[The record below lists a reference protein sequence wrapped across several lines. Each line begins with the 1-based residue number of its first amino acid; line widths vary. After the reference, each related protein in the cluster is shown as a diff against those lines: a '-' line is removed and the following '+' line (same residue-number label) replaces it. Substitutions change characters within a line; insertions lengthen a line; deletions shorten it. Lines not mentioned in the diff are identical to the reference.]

1 MWKELKIK
9 YNLAA
14 IHEKLMIINIGVF
27 AVIVLINAL
36 SFLIIE
42 GNKNA
47 FISFCSNYLAVPA
60 DLGKLVF
67 KPWTLFSYFFLH
79 TEFWH
84 LLGNMIALYF
94 FGRIFLNFLSP
105 KLLLKYYILGGLVA
119 GLTFIISYNIFP
131 TLVKTNGGVLL
142 GASGAVFAVLF
153 GVTAKVP
160 NYIFN
165 IFNVLRVPLWVL
177 SALYTLLFISSIP
190 IANTGG
196 ELAHLGGAFLGY
208 FYTKRLD
215 AGKDIGKWLEKLMD
229 ATTNLFKPRKKGNL
243 KTVHKNKSKVG
254 GYTKAD
260 FSEFNNQKKI
270 DIILDKIGKSG
281 YDSLTEE
288 EKDLL
293 FRAGK

>member
-14 IHEKLMIINIGVF
+14 IHEKLMILNIGVF
-27 AVIVLINAL
+27 AIVSLITTL
-36 SFLIIE
+36 VFLFTDSKTSF
-42 GNKNA
+42 
-47 FISFCSNYLAVPA
+47 FTNYFAVPA
-60 DLGKLVF
+60 NIGELIF
-67 KPWTLFSYFFLH
+67 KPWTLVSYFFLH

-84 LLGNMIALYF
+84 LLGNMVALYF
-94 FGRIFLNFLSP
+94 FGRIFLSFFSS

-119 GLTFIISYNIFP
+119 GIAYILSYNIFP
-131 TLVKTNGGVLL
+131 ALTKTNGSILL

-153 GVTAKVP
+153 GVTAKAP

-165 IFNVLRVPLWVL
+165 FFNILRIPLWVL
-177 SALYTLLFISSIP
+177 SALYTILFISSIP
-190 IANTGG
+190 IANAGG

-208 FYTKRLD
+208 FYTKRLE
-215 AGKDIGKWLEKLMD
+215 AGKDIGSWIEKLM
-229 ATTNLFKPRKKGNL
+229 NSLSNMFKASKKSKL

-260 FSEFNNQKKI
+260 FNEFNNQKKI
-270 DIILDKIGKSG
+270 DVILDKISKSG
-281 YDSLTEE
+281 YDSLTAE